1 MNHSLRILLGALLA
15 FSLALPGWTVWAAT
29 WPESEDGAASA
40 GFTEEGMEELDAAMR
55 RIVADQD
62 VAGMVWLLVRNG
74 KVATFDHAGIARIDD
89 DAPMTRDSLF
99 RIYSM
104 TKPVTGVA
112 LMMLHEEGL
121 WEFDDP
127 VSKHVPE
134 FADLQLMV
142 SYDDE
147 GNAELA
153 EPSRHPNMRELL
165 NHSAGFGYGLSGQDP
180 VNNAF
185 RESRVLASSDLDQL
199 IDRVAEI
206 PILFE
211 PGEEWYY
218 SVAVDIQGYI
228 VQKLSGMR
236 FGEFLEQRMFLPLGM
251 NDTRFYVQEQDRP
264 RFAEVHNW
272 DAERGALVQRP
283 HRADRPSYLDPTRL
297 ESGGGGLVSSTHDY
311 ARFLQMLVNEG
322 ELEGVRILTPESV
335 RIMRTNSLRDE
346 LLMGGGAERSR
357 RTANRAS
364 SSCGVPAAVTRPAS
378 NTRTRSAAASSAA
391 RWVTATLVI
400 WSRSAGRPASGPQ
413 HETTPGAPS
422 APGAGASARRPA
434 PPPPAT
440 PTAPAGSGGVTAC
453 AADRARRRS
462 SANAEP
468 KTMAAFDLPAGHGA
482 IRTWTSSPPLT
493 AAGAITGPP

>member
-1 MNHSLRILLGALLA
+1 MNYLIRIPIGVLLA
-15 FSLALPGWTVWAAT
+15 LTLSLSGLTAWAAS

-40 GFTEEGMEELDAAMR
+40 GFTEEGMAELDAAMR
-55 RIVADQD
+55 KIVADQD
-62 VAGMVWLLVRNG
+62 VAGMVWLLARDG
-74 KVATFDHAGIARIDD
+74 KVATFDHAGLARVDD
-89 DAPMTRDSLF
+89 DAPMDKDSLF

-134 FADLQLMV
+134 FADLKLLV
-142 SYDDE
+142 SYDEE
-147 GNAELA
+147 GNVELA
-153 EPSRHPNMRELL
+153 EPSRQPTMRELL

-185 RESRVLASSDLDQL
+185 RQSQVLASSDLDQL
-199 IDRVAEI
+199 IDRIADI
-206 PILFE
+206 PLLYE
-211 PGEEWYY
+211 PGEQWFY
-218 SVAVDIQGYI
+218 SVAVDIQGYV

-272 DAERGALVQRP
+272 DEERGTLVQRP
-283 HRADRPSYLDPTRL
+283 PRTDRPTYHDPNRL

-322 ELEGVRILTPESV
+322 ELDGVRILSPESV

-346 LLMGGGAERSR
+346 LLMGGGP
-357 RTANRAS
+357 NRA
-364 SSCGVPAAVTRPAS
+364 
-378 NTRTRSAAASSAA
+378 
-391 RWVTATLVI
+391 
-400 WSRSAGRPASGPQ
+400 
-413 HETTPGAPS
+413 GAPGTGFGVDFAVIFDPEAANS
-422 APGAGASARRPA
+422 PQGPGTYYWSGAAGTWFWIDPVHDMFWVGMIQAQGARRP
-434 PPPPAT
+434 
-440 PTAPAGSGGVTAC
+440 G
-453 AADRARRRS
+453 AANMRNVARDIIYDS
-462 SANAEP
+462 
-468 KTMAAFDLPAGHGA
+468 L
-482 IRTWTSSPPLT
+482 IR
-493 AAGAITGPP
+493 